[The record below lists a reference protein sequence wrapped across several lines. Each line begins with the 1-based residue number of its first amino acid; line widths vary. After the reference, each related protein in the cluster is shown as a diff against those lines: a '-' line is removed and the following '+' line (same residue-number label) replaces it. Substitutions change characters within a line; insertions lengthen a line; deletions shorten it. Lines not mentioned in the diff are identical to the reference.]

1 MGHQMAEIG
10 KRELGIGATLGLVKR
25 VLWRNRDLCKTP
37 NGLLRSCHIQLLYTF
52 PQEVVMSIGTVF
64 VNNRTQAVRLPLDV
78 RLPEGVQ
85 KVEIRVKGNE
95 RIITPLGQTWDS
107 FFLGGP
113 TVSDDFLP
121 ERATQHQP
129 EREAL

>member
-1 MGHQMAEIG
+1 
-10 KRELGIGATLGLVKR
+10 
-25 VLWRNRDLCKTP
+25 
-37 NGLLRSCHIQLLYTF
+37 
-52 PQEVVMSIGTVF
+52 MSIGTVF

-85 KVEIRVKGNE
+85 KVDIRVKGKE
-95 RIITPLGQTWDS
+95 RIISPIGQSWDS
-107 FFLGGP
+107 FFVDGP
-113 TVSDDFLP
+113 AVSDDFLP